1 MKTME
6 HITNADKNEISDVL
20 INIVYTPSCKFNL
33 NNAECKLL
41 NYTQHII
48 LDIHDEIKIINY
60 QSAFMYILSSSKLV
74 SSRILL
80 N

>member
-33 NNAECKLL
+33 NAECMLL

-48 LDIHDEIKIINY
+48 LDIHDVIKIINY
-60 QSAFMYILSSSKLV
+60 QSAFMYIFSSSKLV
-74 SSRILL
+74 SSRTLL

>member
-33 NNAECKLL
+33 NAECMLL

-60 QSAFMYILSSSKLV
+60 QSALIYILSSSKLV